1 MKLQLNRCVILAFF
15 VVLVALPFQ
24 VQGGSGKQK
33 QDQVIVLA
41 AFGTSV
47 PDALVGILNI
57 KDTVAAKFP
66 GTDVKLAFTSSIIRD
81 IWQGRKGDT
90 AFFKEYNNIPAEMV
104 DIQGPLATITS
115 LQDQGYRTIL
125 VQPGHISMG
134 EEYLD
139 LVATVKGLNSISTIK
154 EKNNLFEALVVGRP
168 ALGTMGNTRPYPED
182 IKRVA
187 TALKGDLDQAEK
199 LDAALVYMGH
209 GNDFF
214 PSGGAYLQ
222 FAETLSAMSAKT
234 NAYIATVEGFP
245 ALDNVIANLKRDN
258 VKKIL
263 LKPFMTVAGD
273 HAQNDMAG
281 DEKDSWKNLLTEAG
295 FTVVIDVIGLGENDA
310 FASVFAEHLAET
322 AADNGIILQ

>member
-1 MKLQLNRCVILAFF
+1 MKVQLNRCVVLAFF
-15 VVLVALPFQ
+15 VVLMAFPLHAQ
-24 VQGGSGKQK
+24 AGSGKK
-33 QDQVIVLA
+33 NQDQVIVLA

-57 KDTVAAKFP
+57 RDAVAAKFP
-66 GTDVKLAFTSSIIRD
+66 GTNVKLAFTSSIIRD

-90 AFFKEYNNIPAEMV
+90 AFFAEHKNIPAEIV
-104 DIQGPLATITS
+104 DIQGPLATITN
-115 LQDQGYRTIL
+115 LQDQGYRTIM

-139 LVATVKGLNSISTIK
+139 LVATVKGLNSIFTIK
-154 EKNNLFEALVVGRP
+154 AKNNLFKALVVGRP

-187 TALKGDLDQAEK
+187 MALKGDLEQAEK

-209 GNDFF
+209 GNDYF

-234 NAYIATVEGFP
+234 DVYIATVEGFP
-245 ALDNVIANLKRDN
+245 ALDNVIADLKRDS
-258 VKKIL
+258 VQKVL

-273 HAQNDMAG
+273 HAKNDMAG
-281 DEKDSWKNLLTEAG
+281 DEKDSWKNLLAEAG
-295 FTVVIDVIGLGENDA
+295 FTVVIDVVGLGENDA

-322 AADNGIILQ
+322 AADNGVVLQ